1 MNSLL
6 VSENAD
12 DVLTLSWKS
21 CCKHRLP
28 SVPHPVAMT
37 VSAGVVGKFS
47 GEMQTGP
54 TMELKINGAANFRRA
69 ISKTALELQG
79 ETKHLNAFLF

>member
-1 MNSLL
+1 
-6 VSENAD
+6 
-12 DVLTLSWKS
+12 
-21 CCKHRLP
+21 
-28 SVPHPVAMT
+28 MT

-47 GEMQTGP
+47 GGMQTGP
-54 TMELKINGAANFRRA
+54 TMELKINGVANFRRA